1 MSVLRCPN
9 NHLFSTRRYGDCC
22 PYCGESIIPKKTDEE
37 IQAEAEQF
45 LNNPVTGWIVCTEGP
60 AKGGDFRLLSGKTHL
75 GRVDGMDIK
84 ILGDMYIAKRNHA
97 IFAYDPR
104 KRTHTLLPGESRGLI
119 YVNGEI
125 VYKPTK
131 LSSWDTL
138 ELGKSKFL
146 FLSLSSE
153 QFDWG
158 DTKLDNGN
166 KNDESTNKKKEA

>member
-22 PYCGESIIPKKTDEE
+22 PYCGESIIPKKTNEE

-84 ILGDMYIAKRNHA
+84 ISGDMYIAKRNHA

-146 FLSLSSE
+146 FLSLSYE
-153 QFDWG
+153 QFDWE
-158 DTKLDNGN
+158 DPISN
-166 KNDESTNKKKEA
+166 